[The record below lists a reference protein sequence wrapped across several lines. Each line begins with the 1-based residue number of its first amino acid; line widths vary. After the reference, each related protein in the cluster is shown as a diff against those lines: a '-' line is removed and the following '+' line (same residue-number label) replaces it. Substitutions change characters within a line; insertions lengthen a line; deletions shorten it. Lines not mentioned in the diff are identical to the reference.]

1 MNYFKLSHWNIM
13 KYCVCYKGNKVQ
25 TSYMCKLH
33 KDSALTRIV
42 LV

>member
-1 MNYFKLSHWNIM
+1 MTYFELNQLNVID
-13 KYCVCYKGNKVQ
+13 YCVCYKGNKVQ